1 MNVFERRSAGTINA
15 ASVRSVCVPGTAVP
29 AQYECPVSNT
39 LSWGNALG
47 GQRIY
52 AVQLIAD
59 DVPRLATWYLFV
71 CPRTPLVSPYLR
83 IYPRVPSYHG
93 SLAHPLASSCIPRC
107 TPALSFCVPSCIRS
121 RPFVCPYLL
130 LMKLSSNSRA
140 SNIARFL
147 GPSV

>member
-1 MNVFERRSAGTINA
+1 MNVFVRRSAGTISA

-71 CPRTPLVSPYLR
+71 CPRKPLVSPCLR
-83 IYPRVPSYHG
+83 IYPHVPSYHG
-93 SLAHPLASSCIPRC
+93 SLASPRILLHPPVYPRIVFLCTFMYPLASFSVPVF
-107 TPALSFCVPSCIRS
+107 TPDETFSQLP
-121 RPFVCPYLL
+121 
-130 LMKLSSNSRA
+130 RA

-147 GPSV
+147 GLSV